1 MGRNRKKY
9 RPGTSGRLFWGA
21 EGVGAKVKITQER
34 TAAAHA
40 LPHVDNADER
50 VQGGPAIRTHQAHGS
65 RNAQADMEG
74 N

>member
-1 MGRNRKKY
+1 M
-9 RPGTSGRLFWGA
+9 PGTSGRLFWGA
-21 EGVGAKVKITQER
+21 ERVDAEVKITQER
-34 TAAAHA
+34 ATAARA

-50 VQGGPAIRTHQAHGS
+50 YQGGPFLRTYQAHGS